1 MSADALTEKNERPAA
16 GTAAGVEIAEA
27 MDEGSALGAIQIHNN
42 VIAMIARLTTLKIP
56 GVVELSGNLVDGLA
70 GMLGKKTLDRGIHV
84 EVEENNVWVDLH
96 VVLEYGIAIPQVA
109 WRIQND
115 VRQAITQMTNKN
127 VRAVNV
133 IVQSV
138 RLPGEQKAASQE
150 ECPS

>member
-1 MSADALTEKNERPAA
+1 
-16 GTAAGVEIAEA
+16 
-27 MDEGSALGAIQIHNN
+27 
-42 VIAMIARLTTLKIP
+42 
-56 GVVELSGNLVDGLA
+56 
-70 GMLGKKTLDRGIHV
+70 
-84 EVEENNVWVDLH
+84 VEENNVWVDLH
-96 VVLEYGIAIPQVA
+96 VVLEYGIAIPQVS

>member
-1 MSADALTEKNERPAA
+1 
-16 GTAAGVEIAEA
+16 